1 MWKQLTISASAVAL
15 CLTGCATAP
24 DTPAEERSLEQ
35 RASAT
40 LDTMVARDPGL
51 KELLD
56 GSVGYAVF
64 PEIGK
69 GGAVVGGAYGKGVVF
84 ERGEPAG
91 HLVLSQASIGAQLG
105 GQTFAE
111 LIIFRDDKALS
122 RLKTDNFDI
131 GTNVSAVALTSGAAR
146 AAQFEGGVAVFVMPR
161 GGLMVDLSVTGQ
173 KIEYR
178 PQG

>member
-1 MWKQLTISASAVAL
+1 MWKQLIISASAVAF

-24 DTPAEERSLEQ
+24 ETRAESRGLED

-40 LDTMVARDPGL
+40 VDTMVSRDPGL
-51 KELLD
+51 SELLD
-56 GSVGYAVF
+56 GAVGYAVF

-69 GGAVVGGAYGKGVVF
+69 GGVLVGGAHGNGVVF
-84 ERGEPAG
+84 ERGKPVG
-91 HLVLSQASIGAQLG
+91 YVVLNQASIGAQLG

-111 LIIFRDDKALS
+111 LIIFRDPKALT

-131 GTNVSAVALTSGAAR
+131 GANMSAVALTSGAAR
-146 AAQFEGGVAVFVMPR
+146 AAQFEGGAAVFVLPL

-173 KIEYR
+173 KIEFR
-178 PQG
+178 PRG

>member
-1 MWKQLTISASAVAL
+1 MWKQSMISASAVAL

-24 DTPAEERSLEQ
+24 ETRAEARGLEK
-35 RASAT
+35 RAADMV
-40 LDTMVARDPGL
+40 DTMVARDPGL
-51 KELLD
+51 RELLD
-56 GSVGYAVF
+56 SAVGYAVF

-69 GGAVVGGAYGKGVVF
+69 GGALVGGAYGKGVVF
-84 ERGEPAG
+84 EGGVPGG

-111 LIIFRDDKALS
+111 LIIFRDAKALT

-131 GTNVSAVALTSGAAR
+131 GANVSAVALTSGAAR
-146 AAQFEGGVAVFVMPR
+146 AVQFEGGVAVFVMPR

-173 KIEYR
+173 KIEYE